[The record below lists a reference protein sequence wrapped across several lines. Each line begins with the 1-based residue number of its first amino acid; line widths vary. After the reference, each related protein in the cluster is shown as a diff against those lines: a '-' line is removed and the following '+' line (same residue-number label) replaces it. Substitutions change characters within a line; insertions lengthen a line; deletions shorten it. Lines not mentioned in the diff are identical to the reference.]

1 MLTESHMLFFTCRSC
16 HTRLQVSGFYA
27 GHYAP
32 CPKCGT
38 LILAP
43 DIKALAVAPLPAMVN
58 SVSESKLPLTRSDI
72 SQANVFVGKEALSKR
87 QNNGPEIFASRM
99 ILADGAISYDEVE
112 KKEHGNY
119 LRMLLFVL
127 LAILLIIIIFWL
139 LNTLQKEGV
148 A

>member
-1 MLTESHMLFFTCRSC
+1 
-16 HTRLQVSGFYA
+16 
-27 GHYAP
+27 
-32 CPKCGT
+32 
-38 LILAP
+38 
-43 DIKALAVAPLPAMVN
+43 MVN

-139 LNTLQKEGV
+139 LNTLQEEGV